1 MLFLIY
7 INDLPNGLSSNIK
20 RFADDSFL
28 FFVVHDIFNSPS
40 DLNKDLKIY
49 KKERFNWKWVLI
61 LTQTSKLKKLSLE
74 ENPGICVTIQ

>member
-1 MLFLIY
+1 MLILIY

-40 DLNKDLKIY
+40 DLNKDLKI
-49 KKERFNWKWVLI
+49 
-61 LTQTSKLKKLSLE
+61 
-74 ENPGICVTIQ
+74 